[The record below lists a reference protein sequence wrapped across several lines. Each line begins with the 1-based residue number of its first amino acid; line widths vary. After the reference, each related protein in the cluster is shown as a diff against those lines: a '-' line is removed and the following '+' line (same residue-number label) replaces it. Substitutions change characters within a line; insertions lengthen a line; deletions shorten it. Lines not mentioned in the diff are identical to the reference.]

1 MVGNASYF
9 HHIISQVIN
18 LGLTAAKITQLN
30 VMAGKLKLID
40 IKILILILIFN
51 DKRTN
56 RTLIQLKTDPMIGK

>member
-30 VMAGKLKLID
+30 VMAGKWKLID
-40 IKILILILIFN
+40 INIKIN
-51 DKRTN
+51 
-56 RTLIQLKTDPMIGK
+56 IQL